1 MLDRN
6 STTIG
11 AAAIGSASRSA
22 ASLEG
27 GMRHLRPKLTYANV
41 ISTLCLFLLLGGG
54 AYAATELSPNSVG
67 AKQLRRHA
75 VIPSKLSRATVKK
88 LHRAVGARGPKGD
101 KGDAGPAGPSDT
113 YIAGSAGA
121 KLTKTSKEVVS
132 ITVPAG
138 SYLLGPK
145 LPSSQTAPTKRAPA
159 SARSPARAPP
169 KAVTAT
175 SSRLRPS
182 AARTQTPTSRYPAPP
197 ALHPSRRSS
206 SLAVPQKG
214 RWLPRTPGFGR
225 SRSAPYRACRYQLT
239 KSDSMLLS

>member
-138 SYLLGPK
+138 SYLLGAKAAVLTNGTNEAGTGFCSLASPG
-145 LPSSQTAPTKRAPA
+145 SSEGSDSYEFTLAAISGENSNTDV
-159 SARSPARAPP
+159 SLS
-169 KAVTAT
+169 
-175 SSRLRPS
+175 S
-182 AARTQTPTSRYPAPP
+182 AASFASQQ
-197 ALHPSRRSS
+197 
-206 SLAVPQKG
+206 AV
-214 RWLPRTPGFGR
+214 
-225 SRSAPYRACRYQLT
+225 
-239 KSDSMLLS
+239 LLSCSASKGTLVAEDARVWAIKVGSLQGLPVPTD